1 MSAQSPILTQHETA
15 DTVMGHIYS
24 HFFVHESSTGVR
36 ILIIV
41 LMAVL
46 AHLAVKAVRR
56 LSEWI
61 LVRGRGQDGP
71 LGAVTRRPKFDTV
84 TRLTVSGAAF
94 VIYFVAIGLILQEMG
109 FSLTAYLASASVVGL
124 AISFGSQGLIQDIVM
139 GLTLIF
145 WDAMDVNDLVEV
157 TGATNTV
164 IGRVVEIGMR
174 FTKIVNFYNQT
185 IFIPNRTIGNVSR
198 FPQGGVDAYA
208 DPQIPAGADEQKALQ
223 VIEAIAAG
231 MWAQFGAII
240 LSKPDVGRPATAQ
253 AGGWKFVRV
262 HFKIWPGQGAL
273 IENTFRQQVVKAMRS
288 FDPAYADWQAPVT
301 YRAGSPSGGPSG
313 DWLR

>member
-1 MSAQSPILTQHETA
+1 MTAQTPILTQHDTA
-15 DTVMGHIYS
+15 NTVMSRIYS
-24 HFFVHESSTGVR
+24 HFFVHESSAGVR

-46 AHLAVKAVRR
+46 AHLAVQAIRR

-61 LVRGRGQDGP
+61 LVRGHGQVGP
-71 LGAVTRRPKFDTV
+71 LGVVTRRPKFDTV

-94 VIYFVAIGLILQEMG
+94 VIYFLAVGLIFQEVG
-109 FSLTAYLASASVVGL
+109 LSLTAYLASASVVGL

-164 IGRVVEIGMR
+164 IGRVEEIGMR
-174 FTKIVNFYNQT
+174 FTKVVNFYNQT

-208 DPQIPAGADEQKALQ
+208 DPQVPAGADDQKA
-223 VIEAIAAG
+223 VEMIENIATG
-231 MWAQFGAII
+231 MWVQFGAII
-240 LSKPDVGRPATAQ
+240 LSKPAVGRAETAQ
-253 AGGWKFVRV
+253 GGGWKFVRV

-273 IENTFRQQVVKAMRS
+273 IETTFRQEVVKAMRT
-288 FDPAYADWQAPVT
+288 FEPAYADWQAPVT
-301 YRAGSPSGGPSG
+301 YRAGSP
-313 DWLR
+313 RAQ